1 MSLWDDFSEAVGN
14 AVNTAVDV
22 VEDVVETVGDVV
34 SDVVETAGN
43 AAEDGLNAIGS
54 AAPVISGLTGWLGN
68 VVAGVTNFVSAI
80 IKAVMGIV
88 AGVIGGVIKIAAGI
102 LLLNSEL
109 ILKGLIDIGSSI
121 AGGVL
126 IVLGTLVSL
135 LQRLL
140 LLQSFE
146 RPLTKAERDI
156 LRRVFLNSVSLY
168 NVRIV
173 EGWCGVFGFNNRAFC
188 LGNVIYMK
196 DNDPSVV
203 PEILVHECVH
213 VWQYQN
219 IGTRYSSDALGA
231 QALFPEDAYDWEADI
246 ARGNTEWTEFN
257 KESAA
262 SFVQDVWQGGSLV
275 TGSGQVRTG
284 SGSFYDLQGGTS
296 DTVNFFFG
304 GTDYTT
310 LAVDGTEALRGR
322 INPRWSRAF

>member
-1 MSLWDDFSEAVGN
+1 MSLWDDFSEAASNV
-14 AVNTAVDV
+14 VNTAVDV

-34 SDVVETAGN
+34 SDFVETAGN
-43 AAEDGLNAIGS
+43 AAEDGL
-54 AAPVISGLTGWLGN
+54 AAAGDAVPIVSGFTGWLGN
-68 VVAGVTNFVSAI
+68 VIAGATNVVSAVIKGVFGIIAGVV
-80 IKAVMGIV
+80 
-88 AGVIGGVIKIAAGI
+88 GGVIKIVAGI

-121 AGGVL
+121 AGAVL
-126 IVLGTLVSL
+126 IILGTIVSL
-135 LQRLL
+135 VQRLF

-156 LRRVFLNSVSLY
+156 LRRVFLNSISLY

-219 IGTRYSSDALGA
+219 IGTRYSSDALVA
-231 QALFPEDAYDWEADI
+231 QAVFADAYDWEEDI
-246 ARGNTEWTEFN
+246 ARGNEAWTEFN
-257 KESAA
+257 KEAQA
-262 SFVQDVWQGGSLV
+262 EFIEDVWLLGSLTTSSGQTNSG
-275 TGSGQVRTG
+275 TGS
-284 SGSFYDLQGGTS
+284 FFDLQGGS
-296 DTVNFFFG
+296 SSTVNFTFA
-304 GTDYTT
+304 GTDYTD
-310 LAVDGTEALRGR
+310 LATDATEALRGR
-322 INPRWSRAF
+322 INPRWSRIF